1 MKKIRAAPSASS
13 EKQVSYFKTVHAL
26 FSSFSWCSFTHSL
39 THSLNV
45 VSDIFFQQTGVIET
59 REQRSKSA
67 SEVDLSVVVSVS
79 KAWSLPITQTVFWLV
94 MKSSPTRGKNALSN
108 AKNVCVGCY
117 LACYLFSFS
126 LSLFSLT
133 RKVVTLHYLPVYTLV
148 PSPKCMPFLLTK

>member
-1 MKKIRAAPSASS
+1 MSS

-108 AKNVCVGCY
+108 AKNVCVGRY

-133 RKVVTLHYLPVYTLV
+133 RKVVTLHCLPVYTLL
-148 PSPKCMPFLLTK
+148 PSLKCMPFSLTK

>member
-1 MKKIRAAPSASS
+1 MKKIRAAPSLSS
-13 EKQVSYFKTVHAL
+13 EKQVSYFKTVRAL
-26 FSSFSWCSFTHSL
+26 FSSFSWCSF

-45 VSDIFFQQTGVIET
+45 VSDIFFQQTGVTET

-79 KAWSLPITQTVFWLV
+79 KAWSLRITQTVFWLV

-108 AKNVCVGCY
+108 AKNVCVGRY

-133 RKVVTLHYLPVYTLV
+133 RKVVTLHCLPVYTLL
-148 PSPKCMPFLLTK
+148 PSLKCMPFSLTK

>member
-39 THSLNV
+39 THSLNI

-108 AKNVCVGCY
+108 AKNVCVGRY
-117 LACYLFSFS
+117 LACYLLSFS

-133 RKVVTLHYLPVYTLV
+133 RKVVTLHYLPVYTLL

>member
-1 MKKIRAAPSASS
+1 MKKIRAAPSLSS

-39 THSLNV
+39 NV
-45 VSDIFFQQTGVIET
+45 VSDIFFQQTGVTET

-108 AKNVCVGCY
+108 AKNVCVGRY

-133 RKVVTLHYLPVYTLV
+133 RKVVTLHCLPVYTLL
-148 PSPKCMPFLLTK
+148 PSLKCMPFSLTK

>member
-1 MKKIRAAPSASS
+1 M
-13 EKQVSYFKTVHAL
+13 FVHSL
-26 FSSFSWCSFTHSL
+26 THSL

-45 VSDIFFQQTGVIET
+45 VSDIFFQQTGVTET

-79 KAWSLPITQTVFWLV
+79 KAWSLRITQTVFWLV

-117 LACYLFSFS
+117 LACYLFPFS

-133 RKVVTLHYLPVYTLV
+133 RKVVTLHYLPVYTLL
-148 PSPKCMPFLLTK
+148 PSPKCVPFLLTK

>member
-1 MKKIRAAPSASS
+1 MKKIRAAPSLSS

-26 FSSFSWCSFTHSL
+26 VSSFSWCSFTHSL

-108 AKNVCVGCY
+108 AKNVCVGRY

-133 RKVVTLHYLPVYTLV
+133 RKVVTLHCLPVYTLL
-148 PSPKCMPFLLTK
+148 PSLKCMPFSLTK

>member
-1 MKKIRAAPSASS
+1 MKKIRAAPSVSS

-45 VSDIFFQQTGVIET
+45 VSDIFFQQTGVTET

-79 KAWSLPITQTVFWLV
+79 KAWSLRITQTVFWLV

-133 RKVVTLHYLPVYTLV
+133 RKVVTLHYLPVYTLL

>member
-1 MKKIRAAPSASS
+1 MKKIRAAPSVSS

-79 KAWSLPITQTVFWLV
+79 KAWSLRITQTVFWLV

-108 AKNVCVGCY
+108 AKNVCVGRY

-126 LSLFSLT
+126 LSLFSRT
-133 RKVVTLHYLPVYTLV
+133 RKVVTLNYLPVYTLL

>member
-1 MKKIRAAPSASS
+1 MLWFLPFPGVR
-13 EKQVSYFKTVHAL
+13 
-26 FSSFSWCSFTHSL
+26 SL
-39 THSLNV
+39 THSML
-45 VSDIFFQQTGVIET
+45 SPTFFFQQTGVIET

-133 RKVVTLHYLPVYTLV
+133 RKVVTLHCLPVYTLL
-148 PSPKCMPFLLTK
+148 PSLKCMPFSLPK

>member
-1 MKKIRAAPSASS
+1 MKKIRAAPSVSS

-45 VSDIFFQQTGVIET
+45 VSDIFFQQTGVVET

-108 AKNVCVGCY
+108 AKNVCVGRY

-133 RKVVTLHYLPVYTLV
+133 RKVVTLHYLPVYTLL

>member
-1 MKKIRAAPSASS
+1 MLWFLPFPGVRS
-13 EKQVSYFKTVHAL
+13 L
-26 FSSFSWCSFTHSL
+26 THSL

-45 VSDIFFQQTGVIET
+45 VSDIFFQQTGVTET

-79 KAWSLPITQTVFWLV
+79 KAWSLRITQTVFWLV

-108 AKNVCVGCY
+108 AKNVCVGRY
-117 LACYLFSFS
+117 LACYLFSFSLSLFLSFS

-133 RKVVTLHYLPVYTLV
+133 RKVVTLHCLPVYTLLL
-148 PSPKCMPFLLTK
+148 SLKCMPFSLTK

>member
-1 MKKIRAAPSASS
+1 MKKIRGAPSASS

-39 THSLNV
+39 THSLNI

-108 AKNVCVGCY
+108 AKNVCVGRY

-133 RKVVTLHYLPVYTLV
+133 RKVVTLHCLPVYTLL

>member
-1 MKKIRAAPSASS
+1 MSS

-45 VSDIFFQQTGVIET
+45 VSDVFFQQTGVIET

-79 KAWSLPITQTVFWLV
+79 KAWSLRITQTVFWLV

-133 RKVVTLHYLPVYTLV
+133 RKVVTLHYLPVYTLL

>member
-1 MKKIRAAPSASS
+1 MF
-13 EKQVSYFKTVHAL
+13 V
-26 FSSFSWCSFTHSL
+26 HSL
-39 THSLNV
+39 TQCCLRH
-45 VSDIFFQQTGVIET
+45 FFQQTGVTET

-79 KAWSLPITQTVFWLV
+79 KAWSLRITQTVFWLV

-108 AKNVCVGCY
+108 AKNVCVGRY

-133 RKVVTLHYLPVYTLV
+133 RKVVTLHCLPVSTLL
-148 PSPKCMPFLLTK
+148 PSLKCMPFSLTQQVFSFPFSLTSSNFHPLPRPSPLY

>member
-1 MKKIRAAPSASS
+1 MKKIRAAPSVSS
-13 EKQVSYFKTVHAL
+13 EKQVSYFKTVHPL
-26 FSSFSWCSFTHSL
+26 FSSFSIPGVRSL
-39 THSLNV
+39 THSML
-45 VSDIFFQQTGVIET
+45 SPTFFFQQTGVIET

-108 AKNVCVGCY
+108 AKNVCVGRY

-126 LSLFSLT
+126 LCLFLFSL
-133 RKVVTLHYLPVYTLV
+133 
-148 PSPKCMPFLLTK
+148 